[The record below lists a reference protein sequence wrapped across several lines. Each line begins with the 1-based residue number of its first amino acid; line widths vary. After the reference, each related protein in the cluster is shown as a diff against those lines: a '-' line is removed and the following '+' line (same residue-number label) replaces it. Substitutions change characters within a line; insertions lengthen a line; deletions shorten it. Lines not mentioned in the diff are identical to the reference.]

1 MILPVGGFWCRSRA
15 PAVLQRL
22 EGRLNLVLHREEDE
36 HTLPGSG
43 CVMRIYNVVTT
54 AVST

>member
-1 MILPVGGFWCRSRA
+1 
-15 PAVLQRL
+15 VLQRL
-22 EGRLNLVLHREEDE
+22 EGRLDLVLHREEDE
-36 HTLPGSG
+36 HTSPGSV